1 MPLVIADTHLDDDLT
16 LPSATREAL
25 RDASAVLHAGD
36 VTGER
41 ALDRLQ
47 AAVPTLHAVAGNAD
61 NPGVLARLPTTETAT
76 IDGIDVAIVHRRNGG
91 TTGLSLFGRER
102 EVAVVVFGH
111 THRPAIV
118 ETGPVT
124 LLNPGSPTRPRGGPP
139 THAVLDA
146 TADPTAIIVHHAES
160 GEVLRAVRLGGGSNQ
175 C

>member
-1 MPLVIADTHLDDDLT
+1 MALVIADTHLDDALT

-25 RDASAVLHAGD
+25 RDAAVVLHAGD

-41 ALDRLQ
+41 ALDRIEE
-47 AAVPTLHAVAGNAD
+47 AVPTLHTVAGNAD
-61 NPGVLARLPTTETAT
+61 DPGVLARLPTTETAT

-102 EVAVVVFGH
+102 DVAVVVFGH
-111 THRPAIV
+111 THRPALV
-118 ETGPVT
+118 ETGRIT

-146 TADPTAIIVHHAES
+146 AVDPPAITFHHAES
-160 GEVLRAVRLGGGSNQ
+160 GEVLRSVHLEGGNNRY
-175 C
+175 